1 MMSTTRVF
9 KSGNSQAV
17 RIPSDIAYDRNDIE
31 LEIERIGDEIRI
43 RPVAKRLINVLD
55 KFSQFSPDFMSEDR
69 EKSEES
75 ERDRL

>member
-1 MMSTTRVF
+1 MSTTRVF

-43 RPVAKRLINVLD
+43 RPVAKRLINTLD
-55 KFSQFSPDFMSEDR
+55 KFSQFSPDFMR
-69 EKSEES
+69 EGRDESEEAT
-75 ERDRL
+75 RDRL